1 MDISPIRRK
10 LSLALAA
17 LICVPII
24 GCTETVYARS
34 RLSSTNKKYFSLTE
48 IEEVLIVGDWRK
60 FETVYRLD
68 RQSSL
73 YLRVDEHPPKTFVF
87 SLVAVG
93 TKKFE
98 PAEMK
103 IYRELVDAMLKR
115 FGDAF
120 EYDKTS
126 SAGQALFKD

>member
-1 MDISPIRRK
+1 MDISPTRRK

-24 GCTETVYARS
+24 GCTETVYARL
-34 RLSSTNKKYFSLTE
+34 RLSSTKEKYFSLSE
-48 IEEVLIVGDWRK
+48 IEEVLIAGAWRK

-87 SLVAVG
+87 SLVAVD

-115 FGDAF
+115 FGNAF

-126 SAGQALFKD
+126 SAGQALFQN